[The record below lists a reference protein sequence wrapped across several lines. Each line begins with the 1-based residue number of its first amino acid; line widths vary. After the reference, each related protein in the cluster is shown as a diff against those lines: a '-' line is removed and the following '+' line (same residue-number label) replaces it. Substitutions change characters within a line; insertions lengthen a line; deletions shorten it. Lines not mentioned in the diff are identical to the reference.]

1 MVKVNLRPV
10 GDYRGSGSIYRVR
23 SASNPMG
30 YHFVCVIYEMTEGTC
45 KEECQQYHGTPPCPD
60 AGPECGPDLIRKVE
74 CSCTGFQIHNNCWHE
89 EKVIE
94 WEEARLELG
103 D

>member
-30 YHFVCVIYEMTEGTC
+30 YHFVCVIYNLVGTEDKPT
-45 KEECQQYHGTPPCPD
+45 
-60 AGPECGPDLIRKVE
+60 DLERVVE
-74 CSCTGFQIHNNCWHE
+74 CSCTGFQVHHNCWHE

-94 WEEARLELG
+94 WEEARLTLG
-103 D
+103 DNERRIYIASEDSSSG